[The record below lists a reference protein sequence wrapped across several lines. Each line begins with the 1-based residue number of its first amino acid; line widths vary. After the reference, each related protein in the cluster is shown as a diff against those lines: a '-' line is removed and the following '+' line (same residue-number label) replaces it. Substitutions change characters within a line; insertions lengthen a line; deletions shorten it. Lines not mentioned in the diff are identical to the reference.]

1 MKEGSGNP
9 RSRRDPQGSSA
20 AAVRSPGTFR
30 CPAGHR
36 SIAPD
41 SPKRVPGNPPLAR
54 RSMAIRHVGGRPAN
68 HLPVC
73 RHTPRFRDLAV

>member
-1 MKEGSGNP
+1 MKEGYGK
-9 RSRRDPQGSSA
+9 SRLRRYPLGSSA
-20 AAVRSPGTFR
+20 AAVRSPGTLR

-41 SPKRVPGNPPLAR
+41 SPKRVPGSPPLAR
-54 RSMAIRHVGGRPAN
+54 RSMVIRHVGGRPAG

-73 RHTPRFRDLAV
+73 LHTPGFRDLAV